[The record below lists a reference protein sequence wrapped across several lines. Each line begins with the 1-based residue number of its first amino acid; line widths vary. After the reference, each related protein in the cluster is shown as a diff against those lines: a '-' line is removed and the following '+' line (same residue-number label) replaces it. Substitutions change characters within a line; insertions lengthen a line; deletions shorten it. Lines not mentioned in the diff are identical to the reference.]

1 MIKTLH
7 PIQVVARRTGL
18 SADVIR
24 AWERRYEAVLPKR
37 SATSRRLYSNE
48 DVERLTL
55 LRQATQFGRRIGDVA
70 RLPLAELQA
79 LVELDST
86 PVETVSTA
94 PPSSVTQHSSHLE
107 ECLAAVRKL
116 DATALDAALAN
127 AALALSIPLLLDG
140 LICGLLSRI
149 GAEWRTG
156 TLRVCH
162 EHMVTAQLRTFLGG
176 LISQN
181 VMTTDGPTLLVT
193 TPRGQRHE
201 LGALM
206 VAVIAVQSGWYPV
219 YLGPDIP
226 SDEIAFAATDLD
238 VRAVALSI
246 SHPADDPKLP
256 EVLLR
261 LGQQLPKS
269 AALLAGGAA
278 APAYRQVL
286 DEINAL
292 QLYDLKTL
300 GTLLDEMRQG

>member
-1 MIKTLH
+1 MMETLH

-37 SATSRRLYSNE
+37 SSTSRRLYSNE
-48 DVERLTL
+48 DIERLTL
-55 LRQATQFGRRIGDVA
+55 LRQATQSGRRIGDVA

-79 LVELDST
+79 LVALDSI
-86 PVETVSTA
+86 PVETASTA
-94 PPSSVTQHSSHLE
+94 STSSVSPQHFHLE
-107 ECLAAVRKL
+107 ECFAAVRKL
-116 DATALDAALAN
+116 DSIALDAALAN
-127 AALALSIPLLLDG
+127 AALALSIPILLDE
-140 LICGLLSRI
+140 LVCGLLNRI
-149 GAEWRTG
+149 GAEWRAG

-181 VMTTDGPTLLVT
+181 AMATDGPTLLVT

-206 VAVIAVQSGWYPV
+206 VAVIGVQSGWHPL

-226 SDEIAFAATDLD
+226 SDEIAFAATELD

-246 SHPADDPKLP
+246 SHPPDDPKLP
-256 EVLLR
+256 EILLR

-269 AALLAGGAA
+269 VVLLAGGAA
-278 APAYRQVL
+278 APAYSQVL
-286 DEINAL
+286 EEINAVRL
-292 QLYDLKTL
+292 QDLKTL
-300 GTLLDEMRQG
+300 GTLLDQMRQG

>member
-1 MIKTLH
+1 MMKTLH

-37 SATSRRLYSNE
+37 SSTSRRLYSNE

-55 LRQATQFGRRIGDVA
+55 LRQVTQSGRRIGDVA

-79 LVELDST
+79 LAELDST
-86 PVETVSTA
+86 LVNTTFPTSAPKVS
-94 PPSSVTQHSSHLE
+94 PHNYHLE
-107 ECLAAVRKL
+107 ECFSAVRKL
-116 DATALDAALAN
+116 DSIGLDVALAN
-127 AALALSIPLLLDG
+127 AALALSIPLLLDE
-140 LICGLLSRI
+140 LVCGLLRRI
-149 GAEWRTG
+149 GAEWQAG

-162 EHMVTAQLRTFLGG
+162 EHMVTAQLRTFLGN
-176 LISQN
+176 LISQSL
-181 VMTTDGPTLLVT
+181 MATDGPTLLVT

-206 VAVIAVQSGWYPV
+206 VAVTAVQSGWHPL
-219 YLGPDIP
+219 YLGSDIP
-226 SDEIAFAATDLD
+226 SDEIAFAATELS

-261 LGQQLPKS
+261 LRQQLPES
-269 AALLAGGAA
+269 SILLAGGAA
-278 APAYRQVL
+278 ASAYGQVL
-286 DEINAL
+286 DEIGAL
-292 QLYDLKTL
+292 QLKDLKTL
-300 GTLLDEMRQG
+300 RIVLDEMRQS

>member
-1 MIKTLH
+1 MMETLH

-37 SATSRRLYSNE
+37 SSTSRRLYSNE

-55 LRQATQFGRRIGDVA
+55 LRQTTQSGRRIGDVA

-86 PVETVSTA
+86 PVGTESNDSTSLA
-94 PPSSVTQHSSHLE
+94 SPCNSHLE
-107 ECLAAVRKL
+107 ECFAAVRKL
-116 DATALDAALAN
+116 DSIALDAALAN
-127 AALALSIPLLLDG
+127 AALALSIPVLLDE
-140 LICGLLSRI
+140 LVCGLLGRI
-149 GAEWRTG
+149 GSEWRVG
-156 TLRVCH
+156 TFRVCH

-181 VMTTDGPTLLVT
+181 VMATGGPTLLVT

-206 VAVIAVQSGWYPV
+206 AAVIAVHSGWHPL

-226 SDEIAFAATDLD
+226 SDEIAFAATELD
-238 VRAVALSI
+238 VRAVAISI

-269 AALLAGGAA
+269 AVLLVGGAA
-278 APAYRQVL
+278 AHAYSQVL
-286 DEINAL
+286 EEINAL

>member
-1 MIKTLH
+1 MMETLH

-48 DVERLTL
+48 DIERLTL
-55 LRQATQFGRRIGDVA
+55 LRQATQSGRRIGDVA

-86 PVETVSTA
+86 PVGTA
-94 PPSSVTQHSSHLE
+94 PNSSTTSITPHNAHVE
-107 ECLAAVRKL
+107 ECLAAVRQL
-116 DATALDAALAN
+116 DSMALDAALAN
-127 AALALSIPLLLDG
+127 AALALSIPLLLDEVV
-140 LICGLLSRI
+140 CGLLNRI
-149 GAEWRTG
+149 GAEWRVG

-181 VMTTDGPTLLVT
+181 VMTSGGPTLLVT

-206 VAVIAVQSGWYPV
+206 VAVTAVQSGWHPL

-226 SDEIAFAATDLD
+226 SDEIAYAATELD
-238 VRAVALSI
+238 VRAIALSI
-246 SHPADDPKLP
+246 SHPPDDPKLP
-256 EVLLR
+256 EILLR

-269 AALLAGGAA
+269 AVLLAGGAA
-278 APAYRQVL
+278 APAYNKVL
-286 DEINAL
+286 DEINAIQL
-292 QLYDLKTL
+292 QDLKTL
-300 GTLLDEMRQG
+300 GTLLDEMRQS